1 MNKKMPKKSKL
12 STPDWI
18 REGYDSKED
27 YEKAKGLSKS
37 ETGKKE
43 KTFKLRRCPKC
54 HSSEVNVIV
63 GEEVLGKWECKK
75 CNWKGKDI
83 KEEEL
88 SEDEFM
94 KFLDEKGEAVA

>member
-1 MNKKMPKKSKL
+1 MVKKSKL

-18 REGYDSKED
+18 REGYNSEAE
-27 YEKAKGLSKS
+27 YNKAKGISNEK
-37 ETGKKE
+37 KKE

-54 HSSEVNVIV
+54 NSSDVNVIV

-88 SEDEFM
+88 AEDEFM
-94 KFLDEKGEAVA
+94 KFLDEKGEEVA